1 MSDDITLEPGMVLS
15 NRNNDLLLVVKQGGV
30 LKGIWFTDEGDNF
43 SSDGS
48 WEEQK
53 LIDFVEH
60 GYLRIVGTLDA
71 ADIEQQYKNVSVNGI
86 F

>member
-30 LKGIWFTDEGDNF
+30 LKGIWFTYEGDNF

-48 WEEQK
+48 WAEQK